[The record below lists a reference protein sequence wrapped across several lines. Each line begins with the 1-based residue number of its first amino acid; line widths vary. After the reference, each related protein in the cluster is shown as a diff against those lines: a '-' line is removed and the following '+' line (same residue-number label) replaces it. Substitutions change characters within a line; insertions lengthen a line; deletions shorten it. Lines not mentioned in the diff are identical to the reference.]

1 MTNETDVNTFMASV
15 NWQVN
20 TKFSMN
26 FGLAYSLANMEM
38 QDVRFGSESFVE
50 GVSFP
55 DLGGITT
62 TWGREYDP
70 ANTNHVESYS
80 DLDYDIININVGA
93 TYAITDT
100 IGLTVDYVYE
110 DVSSDEDYVYG
121 DEDGDY
127 QSLMTYLTVRF

>member
-26 FGLAYSLANMEM
+26 FGLAYSLAEMEM
-38 QDVRFGSESFVE
+38 QDVKLGSVSFVE
-50 GVSFP
+50 GVTFP
-55 DLGGITT
+55 DLGATT
-62 TWGREYDP
+62 TWGGEYDP
-70 ANTNHVESYS
+70 ANTNDIESYS
-80 DLDYDIININVGA
+80 DLEYDVININIGA

>member
-1 MTNETDVNTFMASV
+1 MTNETDVNTFMAAV
-15 NWQVN
+15 NWQFN
-20 TKFSMN
+20 TRFSMN
-26 FGLAYSLANMEM
+26 LGMAYSIANMEM
-38 QDVRFGSESFVE
+38 QDVKFGSESFQE
-50 GVSFP
+50 GVTFP
-55 DLGGITT
+55 DLGATT
-62 TWGREYDP
+62 TWGGEYNPD
-70 ANTNHVESYS
+70 NTNDVESYS
-80 DLDYDIININVGA
+80 DLEYDVININIGA